1 MDIFVFQTNPNCI
14 NLIQKKVI
22 KEHWGSKKKILSKY
36 SFLKDTTNYLF
47 RFLVNKLNEIHNTTK
62 SEEYWRIIIYPWV
75 CYYVTTLYDRWQ
87 IISQLRK
94 KSKNFSFHT
103 FEYISKKNFLEIGD
117 INEWWIKT
125 QSDQFNNQ
133 IFHKI
138 LKTRRVKKIN
148 IIKKK
153 INKFPNYERNF
164 ISKKKFFTIKNILK
178 RFSHFLSDKIL
189 NKIGIIFNKIYFDK
203 INFQKIYFLRLC
215 LENLQIPTKNF
226 KLCSKYLILTKDMT
240 VNFVIN

>member
-1 MDIFVFQTNPNCI
+1 MKFT
-14 NLIQKKVI
+14 IQPKV
-22 KEHWGSKKKILSKY
+22 
-36 SFLKDTTNYLF
+36 
-47 RFLVNKLNEIHNTTK
+47 R
-62 SEEYWRIIIYPWV
+62 YWRIIIYPWV

-87 IISQLRK
+87 IISQLKK

-153 INKFPNYERNF
+153 LTNSQITKE
-164 ISKKKFFTIKNILK
+164 ILSLK
-178 RFSHFLSDKIL
+178 
-189 NKIGIIFNKIYFDK
+189 
-203 INFQKIYFLRLC
+203 
-215 LENLQIPTKNF
+215 KNF
-226 KLCSKYLILTKDMT
+226 LQLKI
-240 VNFVIN
+240 F

>member
-1 MDIFVFQTNPNCI
+1 MANNIPI
-14 NLIQKKVI
+14 
-22 KEHWGSKKKILSKY
+22 E
-36 SFLKDTTNYLF
+36 
-47 RFLVNKLNEIHNTTK
+47 
-62 SEEYWRIIIYPWV
+62 
-75 CYYVTTLYDRWQ
+75 
-87 IISQLRK
+87 K

-164 ISKKKFFTIKNILK
+164 ISKKNFLQLK
-178 RFSHFLSDKIL
+178 IFLKD
-189 NKIGIIFNKIYFDK
+189 
-203 INFQKIYFLRLC
+203 FLLFIR
-215 LENLQIPTKNF
+215 
-226 KLCSKYLILTKDMT
+226 
-240 VNFVIN
+240 

>member
-1 MDIFVFQTNPNCI
+1 MDIFVFQTKSKLHQFNS
-14 NLIQKKVI
+14 KKVI
-22 KEHWGSKKKILSKY
+22 KEHWGSKKKKILSKY

-87 IISQLRK
+87 IISQLKK

-138 LKTRRVKKIN
+138 LKTRRVKKLILL
-148 IIKKK
+148 KKK
-153 INKFPNYERNF
+153 LTNSQITKE
-164 ISKKKFFTIKNILK
+164 ILSLK
-178 RFSHFLSDKIL
+178 
-189 NKIGIIFNKIYFDK
+189 
-203 INFQKIYFLRLC
+203 
-215 LENLQIPTKNF
+215 KNF
-226 KLCSKYLILTKDMT
+226 LQLKI
-240 VNFVIN
+240 F